1 MKTVQDRLR
10 EADIARV
17 IESYFLAHPIDYS
30 RLPGK
35 SRLVSEIEA
44 TAKEKLCRLIHSLLE
59 LEPQPSEEWI
69 FYAVPMYGSST
80 AEIEVLLSCCEDIL
94 HNTSPE
100 HYGWE
105 FQPWAQVLGSFIA
118 DTELTV
124 THIDDVLA
132 EILYEMSFFGFDQT
146 QWEANQAEFTEGLQK
161 SIEEA
166 ENGRTYPIE
175 DLWAEFGLS
184 REKPDEVAEELK
196 SKVMQAEL
204 EYAQYCRKRETAEV
218 RELLLEEAA
227 KKPTL

>member
-1 MKTVQDRLR
+1 
-10 EADIARV
+10 
-17 IESYFLAHPIDYS
+17 
-30 RLPGK
+30 
-35 SRLVSEIEA
+35 
-44 TAKEKLCRLIHSLLE
+44 
-59 LEPQPSEEWI
+59 
-69 FYAVPMYGSST
+69 
-80 AEIEVLLSCCEDIL
+80 
-94 HNTSPE
+94 
-100 HYGWE
+100 
-105 FQPWAQVLGSFIA
+105 
-118 DTELTV
+118 
-124 THIDDVLA
+124 
-132 EILYEMSFFGFDQT
+132 MSFFGFDQT

-175 DLWAEFGLS
+175 DLLAEFGLS